1 MKIKRHIPKIILGMF
16 VCFLSLNLVL
26 ADSAKA
32 GQFYPNGYAQC
43 LASSGHAN
51 IYSVWYYACQKA
63 IEKNQNACATWL
75 GGGDSHSTKVY
86 ASTLSGT
93 ININYWGMCTDKAD
107 KASTLLIR
115 PMEFLSGD
123 MRTGYNAVG
132 IKDCNDD
139 PSMCFTRTGNWG
151 NPNSQGTTLDIA
163 KFIQGLAPTVENGQT
178 VYRRWVFV
186 LRYHSD
192 SASLGA
198 DMSEI
203 VLVVGQEPPK
213 PVIESPETLCRRWA
227 PSGFTGADMWHGT
240 TTVDIRIKNLAS
252 RFGNTG
258 YGDWNK
264 GIIYAMPT
272 DEIQWT
278 ECYFGGTPGTG
289 HTEVSSVNGGNKY
302 YVDLRTDWCQNSS
315 SGSVWNPGAFYP
327 YRDVGSVPL
336 SVPYYQLWTKVQPW
350 QNQWQIWGAGQVRRS
365 GDSPNGSWSFNIF
378 VNKSDAKRNGY
389 LTQLGQAGQTFTE
402 AGQTGNPQL
411 VQINRSSPTATINK
425 SYYETTETDYS
436 SPKTCTVNTIFGP
449 IVVTSGDYC
458 GYNTYQLPH
467 YDGYSCTNR
476 YERELRSAT
485 VVPGP
490 HKDSASVLIPYNFIN
505 VTGVVLNSGE
515 VYAGETVDVQK
526 VWTMTMPKANAVTKA
541 TYATQV
547 PGAQIKVFAYVTSD
561 PGNGNMTNKMT
572 SDGDGCNVIGSVAK
586 QCIDIKSGSKTL
598 NAGGL
603 LEGSRDDFYDMG
615 GVYNAFDAS
624 AGDYICFVSSV
635 FPATSGPDTQMG
647 TGGNGQWIYSS
658 PACAIIAKKPTFQVW
673 GDGMYSAGSINANIG
688 AKRNIYSSYFSGRTN
703 LCKNGVC
710 FDPKTASTPTIYFNS
725 WVEESLILKNG
736 LTSSV
741 ASGAA
746 TGLNSNYAGTGTTGE
761 FCKAR
766 SPLTFANDC
775 KNNGG
780 TNAMGKSGIDSG
792 VGDRQELIDYWIGS
806 GTDVGSCGSVW
817 GGTCRRLES
826 ANNKNIRYVS
836 GGNLSVSGTIPQNT
850 TYLVKASG
858 TVTVSNL
865 RYNTGSYDHIGAIPK
880 VIIYAPNIN
889 IACGTSEVDAIL
901 ITAPGGHVD
910 TCAGGGDENDPARSV
925 QLKIFGTVMTDSI
938 TLGRTYGAAANE
950 TGSRTDPYG
959 TPSDGAAAEIFD
971 YDSTILMWS
980 EFMSGSGESD
990 TLNTTYQHELAPRY

>member
-1 MKIKRHIPKIILGMF
+1 MIIKKHILKMILGLF
-16 VCFLSLNLVL
+16 ICFLSLNLIL

-32 GQFYPNGYAQC
+32 GQFYPNGYARC
-43 LASSGHAN
+43 VSSSGHAN
-51 IYSVWYYACQKA
+51 IWSVWSYACQKA
-63 IEKNQNACATWL
+63 IEKSQNACATWL
-75 GGGDSHSTKVY
+75 GIPGNSHSTIIY
-86 ASTLSGT
+86 APSVTSVVPVS
-93 ININYWGMCTDKAD
+93 YWGMCTDRAD
-107 KASTLLIR
+107 RLSRLYLI
-115 PMEFLSGD
+115 PMSGGGIHGLAA
-123 MRTGYNAVG
+123 TG
-132 IKDCNDD
+132 IKDGLDD
-139 PSMCFTRTGNWG
+139 PGLLFTRSGSWG
-151 NPNSQGTTLDIA
+151 SPSSVTTTLDVA
-163 KFIQGLAPTVENGQT
+163 TFIKHATPMFESGQMMYKMR
-178 VYRRWVFV
+178 VIVD
-186 LRYHSD
+186 RYHSD
-192 SASLGA
+192 DVSAGF
-198 DMSEI
+198 DFSEI
-203 VLVVGQEPPK
+203 ILIIGQPIPK
-213 PVIESPETLCRRWA
+213 PVIETPETLCKRWE
-227 PSGFTGADMWHGT
+227 PGGFTGADMWHGT

-272 DEIQWT
+272 DEVQWT

-289 HTEVSSVNGGNKY
+289 QTEVSSVNGGNKY
-302 YVDLRTDWCQNSS
+302 YVDLRSDWCQNSS
-315 SGSVWNPGAFYP
+315 SGSVWDPGAFYP

-411 VQINRSSPTATINK
+411 VQIDRSSPTETITR
-425 SYYETTETDYS
+425 SYYETPETDYS
-436 SPKTCTVNTIFGP
+436 RPKTCTVNTIFGP
-449 IVVTSGDYC
+449 IEVTNGDYC

-505 VTGVVLNSGE
+505 YTGVTLNSGE

-526 VWTMTMPKANAVTKA
+526 VWTMTTQRDNAVTKA
-541 TYATQV
+541 SYATQV
-547 PGAQIKVFAYVTSD
+547 PGAQLKLFAYVTAD
-561 PGNGNMTNKMT
+561 PSSGGISNRTTGN
-572 SDGDGCNVIGSVAK
+572 SDGCGEVGSSAK
-586 QCIDIKSGSKTL
+586 QCIEVQSKSGFTL
-598 NAGGL
+598 NPGASL
-603 LEGSRDDFYDMG
+603 DGSQDDFPEMG
-615 GVYNAFDAS
+615 GIYNAFDAS

-635 FPATSGPDTQMG
+635 FPATSGSDTQMG
-647 TGGNGQWIYSS
+647 TGGDGLWRYSS
-658 PACAIIAKKPTFQVW
+658 PACVIIAKKPTFQVW
-673 GDGMYSAGSINANIG
+673 GDSLYSVGSINANIG
-688 AKRNIYSSYFSGRTN
+688 AKRNIYSSYFSSKTN

-710 FDPKTASTPTIYFNS
+710 FGPRAASTPTIYFNS
-725 WVEESLILKNG
+725 WVEESLIFKNG

-746 TGLNSNYAGTGTTGE
+746 TGLNSNYAKTGTTGE

-780 TNAMGKSGIDSG
+780 TNAMGRSGIDSG

-858 TVTVSNL
+858 TVTVGNL

-938 TLGRTYGAAANE
+938 TLGRTYGDAANE